1 MGRAYRPPPDDL
13 GDQVGEESDRLH
25 GVARERHRGIPSLRE
40 TVNSLKWL
48 EEETIIYFQAS
59 ARRYRL
65 EMNSILGEE

>member
-1 MGRAYRPPPDDL
+1 MGRAYRPRL
-13 GDQVGEESDRLH
+13 MAWVTQVGEESDRLH
-25 GVARERHRGIPSLRE
+25 GVARERHRGISSLRE